1 MTAIDTSPADVGSTR
16 VADAAVPS
24 LGRPHVGIG
33 IGLATLSGL
42 LAIASFEDVHIDG
55 LIWFAFV
62 PAIVAQH
69 RWLPRRWSGLGLGI
83 AVGLMYQGY
92 LGPGLS
98 NADLA
103 WYLYVYGLWIGLF
116 VALLSARSRRF
127 HARTGYRWFV
137 LTAPVAWVA
146 LDFVRTGLTEV
157 AAGSWGMVAYALY
170 DRPALLQ
177 PVSITGIHGLN
188 LLILVVNW
196 AIALVVL
203 WALDGRYGPPEDRP
217 AIGRDL
223 VMKAG
228 GAVLLAVVAW
238 IGASLVMLSMEPDA
252 PTVRVAAVQPD
263 PYTPDRDADIS
274 EEQELARNLEQSGHA
289 AALGAELI
297 VWHEAGLRFDPRTED
312 GAQIAAFADE
322 HDVHLAVGW
331 QVPTEGGRRF
341 NEVATF
347 DPDGEV
353 LGSYGKSHPGEFAG
367 DYSDRQG
374 EYIVYDTQWGS
385 FGSIICF
392 DLDFLDS
399 ARRVASLGAN
409 VLAVSS
415 NDVLGITEKHY
426 THLVFRAIETRQ
438 AAVKADSSFDSAVID
453 PYGRILAV
461 HADKRT
467 SRATLV
473 TDVPVGSGDSFY
485 VRYGDWFGWLA
496 VAGTGLLVMGSAV
509 VRLRSRRSS

>member
-1 MTAIDTSPADVGSTR
+1 MTAIETPATDAPPSAREPSGIRSPAR
-16 VADAAVPS
+16 HH
-24 LGRPHVGIG
+24 LGLGL
-33 IGLATLSGL
+33 GLAALSGV

-69 RWLPRRWSGLGLGI
+69 RWLPPRWSGLGLGI

-103 WYLYVYGLWIGLF
+103 WYLYVYGLWIGLL
-116 VALLSARSRRF
+116 VTLLSARSRRF
-127 HARTGYRWFV
+127 HAATNYRWFV
-137 LTAPVAWVA
+137 LTAPLVWVA
-146 LDFVRTGLTEV
+146 LDFARTGLTEV

-170 DRPALLQ
+170 DRPMLLQ

-188 LLILVVNW
+188 LLILAVNW
-196 AIALVVL
+196 AIALAVL
-203 WALDGRYGPPEDRP
+203 RALDARYGAPVDRGEVP
-217 AIGRDL
+217 RD
-223 VMKAG
+223 VAVKAG
-228 GAVLLAVVAW
+228 GVVLVIAVAW
-238 IGASLVMLSMEPDA
+238 IATSLLIFATEPDA
-252 PTVRVAAVQPD
+252 STVRVAAVQPD
-263 PYTPDRDADIS
+263 PFTPDKTADIS
-274 EEQELARNLEQSGHA
+274 EEEELARDLEQSAYA

-297 VWHEAGLRFDPRTED
+297 VWHEAGLRFDPRTEA
-312 GAQIAAFADE
+312 GAEIAAFADE

-331 QVPTEGGRRF
+331 QVPTEGGRRY

-347 DPDGEV
+347 DPDGQV

-374 EYIVYDTQWGS
+374 EYIVYDAPWGS

-399 ARRVASLGAN
+399 ARRVAALGAN

-438 AAVKADSSFDSAVID
+438 SAVKADSSYDSAVID
-453 PYGRILAV
+453 SYGRILAV
-461 HADKRT
+461 HADKKT

-473 TDVPVGSGDSFY
+473 ADVPIGAGDSFY
-485 VRYGDWFGWLA
+485 VRYGDWLGWLA
-496 VAGTGLLVMGSAV
+496 VAGTLALVLGGTL
-509 VRLRSRRSS
+509 VRWRSRKTS